1 MIHGIIDIGSNT
13 IRLAIYKVD
22 NGKLELLI
30 KKKHTVGLAAYIQN
44 NVMQPEGIQKAC
56 EVLAE
61 FKVFLSNF
69 NITNV
74 VAFTTAA
81 LRNVENSKEAV
92 AQIIHHTGIDIIVI
106 SGNEEAAFD
115 FIGATHAMETKDGI
129 LIDIGGASTELV
141 SYNEGAIVSMISMP
155 IGSLAMHTKHVKGL
169 FPSKEEEATI
179 KNEVLLEL
187 ESAVE
192 FKNGIYKDICGIGGT
207 FNGAVKLNNELFSL
221 SESNDKIEV
230 TCIRKMINKF
240 EYNAEIIS
248 KENLELLLKVVPE
261 RIKTIIPGLIILDTL
276 ASQFQSETITVSKSG
291 VREGYLYDKVLK
303 KKIIK
308 AIK

>member
-1 MIHGIIDIGSNT
+1 MIHGIIDIGSST

-22 NGKLELLI
+22 NGALELLI
-30 KKKHTVGLAAYIQN
+30 KKKHTVGLAAYIQD
-44 NVMQPEGIQKAC
+44 NVMLPEGIQKAC

-92 AQIIHHTGIDIIVI
+92 AEIIHHTGIDIMVI
-106 SGNEEAAFD
+106 SGDEEAAFD
-115 FIGATHAMETKDGI
+115 FIGATHAMEAV
-129 LIDIGGASTELV
+129 L
-141 SYNEGAIVSMISMP
+141 SMISMP

-169 FPSKEEEATI
+169 LPSKEEEATI

-187 ESAVE
+187 EQAVA
-192 FKNGIYKDICGIGGT
+192 FKNGLYKDICGIGGT
-207 FNGAVKLNNELFSL
+207 FKGAGKLNNELFSL
-221 SESNDKIEV
+221 PDSNQKIQVPCIRQMIDQFECDSEAISND
-230 TCIRKMINKF
+230 
-240 EYNAEIIS
+240 
-248 KENLELLLKVVPE
+248 NLELLLKVVPE

-276 ASQFQSETITVSKSG
+276 ATQFQSETITVSNSG

-303 KKIIK
+303 KKQ
-308 AIK
+308 

>member
-1 MIHGIIDIGSNT
+1 MIHGIIDIGSST

-22 NGKLELLI
+22 NGALELLI
-30 KKKHTVGLAAYIQN
+30 KKKHTVGLAAYIQDN
-44 NVMQPEGIQKAC
+44 IMQPEGIQKAC
-56 EVLAE
+56 EVLVE

-81 LRNVENSKEAV
+81 LRNVANSKEAV
-92 AQIIHHTGIDIIVI
+92 AQIIDHTGIDIMVL
-106 SGNEEAAFD
+106 SGDEEAAFD

-141 SYNEGAIVSMISMP
+141 SYKDGAILGMISMP

-169 FPSKEEEATI
+169 LPSKEEEATI
-179 KNEVLLEL
+179 KNEVVLEL
-187 ESAVE
+187 EQAVA
-192 FKNGIYKDICGIGGT
+192 FKTGSYKNICGIGGT
-207 FNGAVKLNNELFSL
+207 FKGAGKLNNELFSL
-221 SESNDKIEV
+221 PDSNQKIQVPCIRQMIDQFECDAEAISND
-230 TCIRKMINKF
+230 
-240 EYNAEIIS
+240 
-248 KENLELLLKVVPE
+248 NLEILLKVVPE

-276 ASQFQSETITVSKSG
+276 ASQFQSETITVSNSG

-303 KKIIK
+303 KK
-308 AIK
+308 